1 MLFPSEYEKIALQ
14 NPDRLQSAG
23 DFTLAK
29 EVPLLLRTP
38 DFYDHFLCI
47 GDSCK
52 DCCCIGWELD
62 IDDDTFEYYKSV
74 PGPFGDRL
82 RGCMSA
88 ARKVSPDAPGD
99 DSLFGD
105 DGGSTM
111 YRLKIDG
118 RCPFLNSKNLCDIV
132 LNLGPQALCQI
143 CSEYPRYSFEF
154 DGAVEKS
161 LTISCEE
168 AGRLMF
174 LSDVPIGFVETE
186 AGGWMPSDGPEAD
199 AHFPEN
205 DPEESGTDADLPENN
220 SEESEADA
228 DLPKTDYEEDSTPAD
243 YFTSDDPDEEIF
255 RTISLIRSASIRIL
269 ENRRIDLA
277 DRIGHF
283 LALCTEAQRALDLA
297 DSDPDLLRIRLP
309 ELVRLYTGSEHPE
322 ITPEARDAAAEGPG
336 PCPDAEG
343 ILPFPEDSALLDAVR
358 FGRFNHLKKRMD
370 ILSGMEILTDRW
382 IQEISELDKV
392 FISEDSYES
401 ILSAWLS
408 SPDCRIPA
416 YEHLL
421 VYFVFRYFPLAAYD
435 GSIID
440 KARFAVFGMLV
451 IRDLDAARFMRN
463 GARFDLN
470 DRIWNAKICSKE
482 VEHSDYNIEY
492 LFGEMLK
499 IS

>member
-1 MLFPSEYEKIALQ
+1 MPFPSEYEKIALQ

-118 RCPFLNSKNLCDIV
+118 RCPFLNSKNLCEIV

-199 AHFPEN
+199 AYSPEN
-205 DPEESGTDADLPENN
+205 
-220 SEESEADA
+220 
-228 DLPKTDYEEDSTPAD
+228 
-243 YFTSDDPDEEIF
+243 DPDEEIF

-322 ITPEARDAAAEGPG
+322 ITPEARDAAAEGSG
-336 PCPDAEG
+336 PCLDAEE
-343 ILPFPEDSALLDAVR
+343 ILPFPEDSELLDAVR
-358 FGRFNHLKKRMD
+358 SGRFDYLKKRMD

-382 IQEISELDKV
+382 VQEISELNKV

-440 KARFAVFGMLV
+440 KAGFAVFGMLV

>member
-1 MLFPSEYEKIALQ
+1 M
-14 NPDRLQSAG
+14 
-23 DFTLAK
+23 
-29 EVPLLLRTP
+29 LLRTP

-199 AHFPEN
+199 AYSPEN
-205 DPEESGTDADLPENN
+205 
-220 SEESEADA
+220 
-228 DLPKTDYEEDSTPAD
+228 
-243 YFTSDDPDEEIF
+243 DPDEEIF

-322 ITPEARDAAAEGPG
+322 ITPEARDAAAEGSG
-336 PCPDAEG
+336 PCLDAEE
-343 ILPFPEDSALLDAVR
+343 ILPFPEDSELLDAVR
-358 FGRFNHLKKRMD
+358 RGRFDYLKKRMD

>member
-1 MLFPSEYEKIALQ
+1 MPFPSEYEKIALQ

-118 RCPFLNSKNLCDIV
+118 RCPFLNSKNLCEIV

-199 AHFPEN
+199 AYSPEN
-205 DPEESGTDADLPENN
+205 
-220 SEESEADA
+220 
-228 DLPKTDYEEDSTPAD
+228 
-243 YFTSDDPDEEIF
+243 DPDEEIF

-322 ITPEARDAAAEGPG
+322 ITPEARDAAAEGSG
-336 PCPDAEG
+336 PCLDAEE
-343 ILPFPEDSALLDAVR
+343 ILPFPEDSELLDAVR
-358 FGRFNHLKKRMD
+358 RGRFDYLKKRMD

-463 GARFDLN
+463 GAHFYLN
-470 DRIWNAKICSKE
+470 DRIWNAKIYSKE

>member
-1 MLFPSEYEKIALQ
+1 MQ

-199 AHFPEN
+199 AYSPEN
-205 DPEESGTDADLPENN
+205 
-220 SEESEADA
+220 
-228 DLPKTDYEEDSTPAD
+228 
-243 YFTSDDPDEEIF
+243 DPDEEIF

-322 ITPEARDAAAEGPG
+322 ITPEARDAAAEGSG
-336 PCPDAEG
+336 PCLDAEE
-343 ILPFPEDSALLDAVR
+343 ILPFPEDSELLDAVR
-358 FGRFNHLKKRMD
+358 RGRFDYLKKRMD

-463 GARFDLN
+463 GARFNLN
-470 DRIWNAKICSKE
+470 DRIRNAKICSKE

>member
-1 MLFPSEYEKIALQ
+1 MQ

-118 RCPFLNSKNLCDIV
+118 RCPFLNSKNLCEIV

-199 AHFPEN
+199 AYSPEN
-205 DPEESGTDADLPENN
+205 
-220 SEESEADA
+220 
-228 DLPKTDYEEDSTPAD
+228 
-243 YFTSDDPDEEIF
+243 DPDEEIF

-283 LALCTEAQRALDLA
+283 LALSFILLGAFAPALYA
-297 DSDPDLLRIRLP
+297 VSFITSMF
-309 ELVRLYTGSEHPE
+309 LYV
-322 ITPEARDAAAEGPG
+322 
-336 PCPDAEG
+336 
-343 ILPFPEDSALLDAVR
+343 L
-358 FGRFNHLKKRMD
+358 
-370 ILSGMEILTDRW
+370 
-382 IQEISELDKV
+382 
-392 FISEDSYES
+392 
-401 ILSAWLS
+401 
-408 SPDCRIPA
+408 
-416 YEHLL
+416 
-421 VYFVFRYFPLAAYD
+421 
-435 GSIID
+435 
-440 KARFAVFGMLV
+440 
-451 IRDLDAARFMRN
+451 
-463 GARFDLN
+463 
-470 DRIWNAKICSKE
+470 
-482 VEHSDYNIEY
+482 
-492 LFGEMLK
+492 
-499 IS
+499 

>member
-1 MLFPSEYEKIALQ
+1 MPFPSEYEKIALQ

-118 RCPFLNSKNLCDIV
+118 RCPFLNSKNLCEIV

-199 AHFPEN
+199 AYSPEN
-205 DPEESGTDADLPENN
+205 
-220 SEESEADA
+220 
-228 DLPKTDYEEDSTPAD
+228 
-243 YFTSDDPDEEIF
+243 DPDEEIF

-283 LALCTEAQRALDLA
+283 LALCTEAQHALDLA

-322 ITPEARDAAAEGPG
+322 ITPEARDAAAEGSG
-336 PCPDAEG
+336 PCLDAEE
-343 ILPFPEDSALLDAVR
+343 ILPFPEDSELLDAVR
-358 FGRFNHLKKRMD
+358 RGRFDYLKKRMD

-382 IQEISELDKV
+382 VQEISELNKV

>member
-1 MLFPSEYEKIALQ
+1 MPFPSEYEKIALQ

-199 AHFPEN
+199 AYSPEN
-205 DPEESGTDADLPENN
+205 
-220 SEESEADA
+220 
-228 DLPKTDYEEDSTPAD
+228 
-243 YFTSDDPDEEIF
+243 DPDEEIF

-322 ITPEARDAAAEGPG
+322 ITPEARDAAAEGSG
-336 PCPDAEG
+336 PCLDAEE
-343 ILPFPEDSALLDAVR
+343 ILPFPEDSELLDAVR
-358 FGRFNHLKKRMD
+358 RGRFDHLKKRID

-382 IQEISELDKV
+382 VQEISELDKV
-392 FISEDSYES
+392 FISEDSYEN

-440 KARFAVFGMLV
+440 KAGFAVFGMLV

>member
-1 MLFPSEYEKIALQ
+1 MQ

-199 AHFPEN
+199 AYSPEN
-205 DPEESGTDADLPENN
+205 
-220 SEESEADA
+220 
-228 DLPKTDYEEDSTPAD
+228 
-243 YFTSDDPDEEIF
+243 DPDEEIF

-322 ITPEARDAAAEGPG
+322 ITPEARDAAAEGSG
-336 PCPDAEG
+336 PCLDAEE
-343 ILPFPEDSALLDAVR
+343 ILPFPEDSELLDAVR
-358 FGRFNHLKKRMD
+358 RGRFDHLKKRMD

-382 IQEISELDKV
+382 VQEISELNKV

-470 DRIWNAKICSKE
+470 DRIRNAKICSKE

>member
-1 MLFPSEYEKIALQ
+1 MQ

-199 AHFPEN
+199 AYSPEN
-205 DPEESGTDADLPENN
+205 
-220 SEESEADA
+220 
-228 DLPKTDYEEDSTPAD
+228 
-243 YFTSDDPDEEIF
+243 DPDEEIF

-322 ITPEARDAAAEGPG
+322 ITPEARDAAAEGSG
-336 PCPDAEG
+336 PCLDAEE
-343 ILPFPEDSALLDAVR
+343 ILPFPEDSELLDAVR
-358 FGRFNHLKKRMD
+358 RGRFDYLKKRMD

-392 FISEDSYES
+392 FLSENSYEN

-463 GARFDLN
+463 GAHFDLN
-470 DRIWNAKICSKE
+470 DRIWNAKIYSKE

>member
-1 MLFPSEYEKIALQ
+1 MQ

-118 RCPFLNSKNLCDIV
+118 RCPFLNSKNLCEIV

-186 AGGWMPSDGPEAD
+186 
-199 AHFPEN
+199 
-205 DPEESGTDADLPENN
+205 
-220 SEESEADA
+220 
-228 DLPKTDYEEDSTPAD
+228 AD

-322 ITPEARDAAAEGPG
+322 ITPEARDAAAEGSG
-336 PCPDAEG
+336 PCLDAEE
-343 ILPFPEDSALLDAVR
+343 ILPFPENSELLDAVR
-358 FGRFNHLKKRMD
+358 RGRFDYLKKRMD

-382 IQEISELDKV
+382 VQEISELNKV

-470 DRIWNAKICSKE
+470 DRIRNAKICSKE

>member
-1 MLFPSEYEKIALQ
+1 MPFPSEYEKIALQ

-132 LNLGPQALCQI
+132 LNLGPEALCQI

-199 AHFPEN
+199 AYSPEN
-205 DPEESGTDADLPENN
+205 
-220 SEESEADA
+220 
-228 DLPKTDYEEDSTPAD
+228 
-243 YFTSDDPDEEIF
+243 DPDEEIF

-322 ITPEARDAAAEGPG
+322 ITPEARDAAAEGSG
-336 PCPDAEG
+336 PCLDAEE
-343 ILPFPEDSALLDAVR
+343 ILPFPEDSELLDAVR
-358 FGRFNHLKKRMD
+358 RGRFDYLKKRMD

-470 DRIWNAKICSKE
+470 DRIWNAKIYSKE

>member
-1 MLFPSEYEKIALQ
+1 M
-14 NPDRLQSAG
+14 
-23 DFTLAK
+23 
-29 EVPLLLRTP
+29 LLRTP

-118 RCPFLNSKNLCDIV
+118 RCPFLNSKNLCEIV

-199 AHFPEN
+199 AYSPEN
-205 DPEESGTDADLPENN
+205 
-220 SEESEADA
+220 
-228 DLPKTDYEEDSTPAD
+228 
-243 YFTSDDPDEEIF
+243 DPDEEIF

-322 ITPEARDAAAEGPG
+322 ITPEARDAAAEGSG
-336 PCPDAEG
+336 PCLDAEE
-343 ILPFPEDSALLDAVR
+343 ILPFPEDSELLDAVR
-358 FGRFNHLKKRMD
+358 RGRFDHLKKRMD

-408 SPDCRIPA
+408 SSDCRIPA

-463 GARFDLN
+463 GAHFDLN
-470 DRIWNAKICSKE
+470 DRIWNAKIYSKE

>member
-1 MLFPSEYEKIALQ
+1 MQ

-132 LNLGPQALCQI
+132 LNLGPEALCQI

-186 AGGWMPSDGPEAD
+186 AGGWMPSDG
-199 AHFPEN
+199 
-205 DPEESGTDADLPENN
+205 
-220 SEESEADA
+220 SEADA
-228 DLPKTDYEEDSTPAD
+228 YSPEN
-243 YFTSDDPDEEIF
+243 DPDEEIF

-322 ITPEARDAAAEGPG
+322 ITPEARDAAAEGSG
-336 PCPDAEG
+336 PCLDAEE
-343 ILPFPEDSALLDAVR
+343 ILPFPEDSELLDAVR
-358 FGRFNHLKKRMD
+358 RGRFDHLKKRMD

-382 IQEISELDKV
+382 VQEISELNKV

-470 DRIWNAKICSKE
+470 DRIWNAKIYSKE

>member
-1 MLFPSEYEKIALQ
+1 MPFPSEYEKIALQ

-199 AHFPEN
+199 AYSPEN
-205 DPEESGTDADLPENN
+205 
-220 SEESEADA
+220 
-228 DLPKTDYEEDSTPAD
+228 
-243 YFTSDDPDEEIF
+243 DPDEEIF

-309 ELVRLYTGSEHPE
+309 ELVRLYTGSKHPE
-322 ITPEARDAAAEGPG
+322 ITPEARDAAAEGSG
-336 PCPDAEG
+336 PCLDAEE
-343 ILPFPEDSALLDAVR
+343 ILPFPEDSELLDAVR
-358 FGRFNHLKKRMD
+358 RGRFDYLKKRMD

-401 ILSAWLS
+401 ILSSWLS
-408 SPDCRIPA
+408 SSDCRIPA

-421 VYFVFRYFPLAAYD
+421 VYFVFRYVPLAAYD

-451 IRDLDAARFMRN
+451 IRDLDAARFIRN
-463 GARFDLN
+463 GAHSNLN
-470 DRIWNAKICSKE
+470 DRIWNAKIYSKE

>member
-1 MLFPSEYEKIALQ
+1 MQ

-118 RCPFLNSKNLCDIV
+118 RCPFLNSKNLCEIV

-199 AHFPEN
+199 AYSPEN
-205 DPEESGTDADLPENN
+205 
-220 SEESEADA
+220 
-228 DLPKTDYEEDSTPAD
+228 
-243 YFTSDDPDEEIF
+243 DPDEEIF

-322 ITPEARDAAAEGPG
+322 ITPEARDAAAEGSG
-336 PCPDAEG
+336 PCLDAEE
-343 ILPFPEDSALLDAVR
+343 ILPFPEDSELLDAVR
-358 FGRFNHLKKRMD
+358 RGRFDYLKKRMD

-382 IQEISELDKV
+382 VQEISELNKV

>member
-1 MLFPSEYEKIALQ
+1 MQ

-118 RCPFLNSKNLCDIV
+118 RCPFLNSKNLCEIV

-199 AHFPEN
+199 AYSPEN
-205 DPEESGTDADLPENN
+205 
-220 SEESEADA
+220 
-228 DLPKTDYEEDSTPAD
+228 
-243 YFTSDDPDEEIF
+243 DPDEEIF
-255 RTISLIRSASIRIL
+255 RTISLIRSAAIRIL

-297 DSDPDLLRIRLP
+297 DSDSDLLRIRLP

-322 ITPEARDAAAEGPG
+322 ITPEARDAAAEGSG
-336 PCPDAEG
+336 PCLDAEE
-343 ILPFPEDSALLDAVR
+343 ILPFPEDSELLDAVR
-358 FGRFNHLKKRMD
+358 SGRFDYLKKRMD

-382 IQEISELDKV
+382 VQEISELNKV

-408 SPDCRIPA
+408 SSDCRIPA

-470 DRIWNAKICSKE
+470 DRIRNAKICSKE

>member
-1 MLFPSEYEKIALQ
+1 MPFPSEYEKIALQ

-118 RCPFLNSKNLCDIV
+118 RYPFLNSKNLCEIV

-186 AGGWMPSDGPEAD
+186 
-199 AHFPEN
+199 
-205 DPEESGTDADLPENN
+205 
-220 SEESEADA
+220 
-228 DLPKTDYEEDSTPAD
+228 AD

-322 ITPEARDAAAEGPG
+322 ITPEARDAAAEGSG
-336 PCPDAEG
+336 PCLDAEE
-343 ILPFPEDSALLDAVR
+343 ILPFPEDSELLDAVR
-358 FGRFNHLKKRMD
+358 RGRFDFLIKRMD

-463 GARFDLN
+463 GAHFDLN
-470 DRIWNAKICSKE
+470 DRIWNAKI
-482 VEHSDYNIEY
+482 
-492 LFGEMLK
+492 
-499 IS
+499 

>member
-1 MLFPSEYEKIALQ
+1 M
-14 NPDRLQSAG
+14 
-23 DFTLAK
+23 
-29 EVPLLLRTP
+29 LLRTP

-118 RCPFLNSKNLCDIV
+118 RCPFLNSKNLCEIV

-199 AHFPEN
+199 AYSPEN
-205 DPEESGTDADLPENN
+205 
-220 SEESEADA
+220 
-228 DLPKTDYEEDSTPAD
+228 
-243 YFTSDDPDEEIF
+243 DPDEEIF

-322 ITPEARDAAAEGPG
+322 ITPEARDAAAEGSG
-336 PCPDAEG
+336 PCLDAEE
-343 ILPFPEDSALLDAVR
+343 ILPFPEDSELLDAVR
-358 FGRFNHLKKRMD
+358 RGRFDYLKKRMD

-382 IQEISELDKV
+382 VQEISELDKA
-392 FISEDSYES
+392 FISEDSYEN

-463 GARFDLN
+463 GAHFDLN
-470 DRIWNAKICSKE
+470 DRIWNAKIYSKE

>member
-1 MLFPSEYEKIALQ
+1 MPFPSEYEKIALQ

-118 RCPFLNSKNLCDIV
+118 RCPFLNSKNLCEIV

-199 AHFPEN
+199 AYSPEN
-205 DPEESGTDADLPENN
+205 
-220 SEESEADA
+220 
-228 DLPKTDYEEDSTPAD
+228 
-243 YFTSDDPDEEIF
+243 DPDEEIF

-322 ITPEARDAAAEGPG
+322 ITPEARDAAAEGSG
-336 PCPDAEG
+336 PCLDAEE
-343 ILPFPEDSALLDAVR
+343 ILPFPEDSELLDAVR
-358 FGRFNHLKKRMD
+358 RGRFDYLKKRMD

>member
-1 MLFPSEYEKIALQ
+1 MQ

-199 AHFPEN
+199 AYSPEN
-205 DPEESGTDADLPENN
+205 
-220 SEESEADA
+220 
-228 DLPKTDYEEDSTPAD
+228 
-243 YFTSDDPDEEIF
+243 DPDEEIF

-322 ITPEARDAAAEGPG
+322 ITPEARDAAAEGSG
-336 PCPDAEG
+336 PCLDAEE
-343 ILPFPEDSALLDAVR
+343 ILPFPEDSELLDAVR
-358 FGRFNHLKKRMD
+358 RGRFDYLKKRMD

-482 VEHSDYNIEY
+482 VEHSDYNNEY

>member
-1 MLFPSEYEKIALQ
+1 MPFPSEYEKIALQ

-186 AGGWMPSDGPEAD
+186 A
-199 AHFPEN
+199 
-205 DPEESGTDADLPENN
+205 
-220 SEESEADA
+220 
-228 DLPKTDYEEDSTPAD
+228 D
-243 YFTSDDPDEEIF
+243 YFASDDPDEEIF

-322 ITPEARDAAAEGPG
+322 ITPEARDAAAEGSG
-336 PCPDAEG
+336 PCLDAEE
-343 ILPFPEDSALLDAVR
+343 ILPFPEDSELLDAVR
-358 FGRFNHLKKRMD
+358 RGRFDYLKKRMD

-382 IQEISELDKV
+382 VQEISELNKV

-463 GARFDLN
+463 GARFNLN
-470 DRIWNAKICSKE
+470 DRIRNAKICSKE

>member
-1 MLFPSEYEKIALQ
+1 MPFPSEYEKIALQ

-199 AHFPEN
+199 AYSPEN
-205 DPEESGTDADLPENN
+205 
-220 SEESEADA
+220 
-228 DLPKTDYEEDSTPAD
+228 
-243 YFTSDDPDEEIF
+243 DPDEEIF

-322 ITPEARDAAAEGPG
+322 ITPEARDAAAEGSG
-336 PCPDAEG
+336 PCLDAEE
-343 ILPFPEDSALLDAVR
+343 ILPFPEDSELLDAVR
-358 FGRFNHLKKRMD
+358 RGRFDYLKKRMD

-440 KARFAVFGMLV
+440 KAGFAVFGMLV

-470 DRIWNAKICSKE
+470 DRIRNAKICSKE